1 MNPIKK
7 TWEKTA
13 GYKTK
18 SGAILYLLFELF
30 KKIFPEVLSEE
41 SEQGVKYVIDLLLIT
56 GGVDWIW
63 RNRKIVIQWIA
74 NLFKKK

>member
-56 GGVDWIW
+56 GGVDWVW